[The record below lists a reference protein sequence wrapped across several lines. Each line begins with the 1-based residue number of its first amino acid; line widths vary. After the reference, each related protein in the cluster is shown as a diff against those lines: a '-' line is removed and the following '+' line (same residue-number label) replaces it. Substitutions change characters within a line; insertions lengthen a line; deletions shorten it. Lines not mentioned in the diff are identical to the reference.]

1 MNVAEKRIQ
10 GFSLTGM
17 LPILVLGAGLV
28 TFFLLGGAEYL
39 AFEAFRDNRGLLL
52 DFVERNGFVAVLTY
66 MAVYAVAIALSLPG
80 GAVLT
85 LTGGFL
91 FGVLGGG
98 AITVVGATIGAT
110 VLFLA
115 ARMGLGEPLRARAG
129 PAVKKIE
136 AEFQENAW
144 SYLLFLRLVPLF
156 PFWMVNL
163 ALAFLGVEL
172 KVFVITTMVG
182 IIPGTFVY
190 ASLGNGLGVILD
202 QGGSPDMGIIFQPE
216 ILLPLIGLAVLALI
230 PVVYKRLKARQK

>member
-17 LPILVLGAGLV
+17 LPILVLAGGLV

-39 AFEAFRDNRGLLL
+39 AFETFRDNRGLLL
-52 DFVERNGFVAVLTY
+52 DFVERNGFVAVLAY

-110 VLFLA
+110 ALFLA

-172 KVFVITTMVG
+172 KAFVVTTMIG

-202 QGGSPDMGIIFQPE
+202 QGGSPDLGIIFQPE
-216 ILLPLIGLAVLALI
+216 ILLPLIGLSVLALI
-230 PVVYKRLKARQK
+230 PVVYKRFKARQN

>member
-17 LPILVLGAGLV
+17 LPILVLVGGLV

-39 AFEAFRDNRGLLL
+39 AFETFRDNRGLLL
-52 DFVERNGFVAVLTY
+52 DFVERNGFVAVLAY

-110 VLFLA
+110 ALFLA

-172 KVFVITTMVG
+172 KVFVITTMIG

-202 QGGSPDMGIIFQPE
+202 QGGSPDLGIIFQPE
-216 ILLPLIGLAVLALI
+216 ILLPLVGLSVLALI
-230 PVVYKRLKARQK
+230 PVVYKRFKARQN

>member
-1 MNVAEKRIQ
+1 
-10 GFSLTGM
+10 M
-17 LPILVLGAGLV
+17 LPILVLVGGLV

-39 AFEAFRDNRGLLL
+39 AFETFRDNRGLLL
-52 DFVERNGFVAVLTY
+52 DFVERNGFVAVLAY

-110 VLFLA
+110 ALFLA

-172 KVFVITTMVG
+172 KVFVITTMIG

-202 QGGSPDMGIIFQPE
+202 QGGSPDLGIIFQPE
-216 ILLPLIGLAVLALI
+216 ILLPLVGLSVLALI
-230 PVVYKRLKARQK
+230 PVVYKRFKARQN

>member
-1 MNVAEKRIQ
+1 MNVAEKQIQ

-17 LPILVLGAGLV
+17 LPILVLIGGLA

-39 AFEAFRDNRGLLL
+39 AFESFRDNRGMLL
-52 DFVERNGFVAVLTY
+52 DFVERNGAVAVLAY
-66 MAVYAVAIALSLPG
+66 MAVYAVAIAFSLPG

-91 FGVLGGG
+91 FGALGGG
-98 AITVVGATIGAT
+98 MITVVGATIGAT

-115 ARMGLGEPLRARAG
+115 ARTGLGEPLRARAG

-136 AEFQENAW
+136 TKFRENAW
-144 SYLLFLRLVPLF
+144 SYLLFLRLVPIF

-172 KVFVITTMVG
+172 KAFVVTTMIG

-202 QGGSPDMGIIFQPE
+202 QGGSPDLNIIFQPE
-216 ILLPLIGLAVLALI
+216 ILLSLIGLSVLTLI
-230 PVVYKRLKARQK
+230 PVVYKRFKARQK

>member
-1 MNVAEKRIQ
+1 
-10 GFSLTGM
+10 M
-17 LPILVLGAGLV
+17 LPILVLAGGLV

-39 AFEAFRDNRGLLL
+39 AFETFRDNRGLLL
-52 DFVERNGFVAVLTY
+52 DFVERNGFVAVLAY

-110 VLFLA
+110 ALFLA

-172 KVFVITTMVG
+172 KAFVVTTMIG

-202 QGGSPDMGIIFQPE
+202 QGGSPDLGIIFQPE
-216 ILLPLIGLAVLALI
+216 ILLPLIGLSVLALI
-230 PVVYKRLKARQK
+230 PVVYKRFKARQN

>member
-1 MNVAEKRIQ
+1 MSGAEKQLQ
-10 GFSLTGM
+10 GFSITGM
-17 LPILVLGAGLV
+17 LPILVLGGGLV

-39 AFEAFRDNRGLLL
+39 AFETFRDNRGLLL
-52 DFVERNGFVAVLTY
+52 DFVEGNGVVAVLAY

-85 LTGGFL
+85 LAGGFL

-98 AITVVGATIGAT
+98 MITVVGATIGAT
-110 VLFLA
+110 ALFLA
-115 ARMGLGEPLRARAG
+115 ARTGLGNPLRARAG
-129 PAVKKIE
+129 PAMRKIE

-172 KVFVITTMVG
+172 KTFVITTMIG

-190 ASLGNGLGVILD
+190 ASLGNGLGVIFD
-202 QGGSPDMGIIFQPE
+202 QGAIPDLNIIFRPE
-216 ILLPLIGLAVLALI
+216 ILLPLVGLSVLAVI
-230 PVVYKRLKARQK
+230 PVIYKRLKARQK